1 MWVLQTSERLNTF
14 DKLFFLCLNEFVVP
28 MNNRAIKQEEYFIQN
43 VSPIDGR
50 YRQQLDSLRGAFSEY
65 AYIHQRIHVE
75 IEYLIFLSKNGV
87 IKKLD
92 KSTIHKLRI
101 ISDTFSTQDAQKIKN
116 IEKSINHDMKAIEYF
131 LQEKCK
137 ELQLD
142 SLIPFIHWG
151 ITSDDTGNLAYGIA
165 LNQNNNECIIPT
177 LETLLQTL
185 RKLSNTYK
193 KSLFLARTHGQPA
206 VPTTF
211 GKEIANFSVRLHKQ
225 YNLIKGYEF
234 DGKLMGAVGN
244 LNAHKLFFPSI
255 NWIEK
260 SKLFVASLGLK
271 PNIYTTQILP
281 YDNWVSYFQ
290 ILMNI
295 NNIVRGLCVDMWTYI
310 TLEEVKLKK
319 KTEEVGSSTMPQKV
333 NPIDFENAE
342 GNCEIANTYYQL
354 FERKLL
360 QSRLQRDLSD
370 SVVKRTFGTALA
382 HTILAW
388 NSLQKG
394 LSKIGLDDQMARTHI
409 TDHYEVLAEAIQT
422 YLRLKNDTTGY
433 EKVKKMT
440 RGKKM
445 TKILYQTIVRELHLE
460 ALENLSPEQYVGY
473 SEELAQGPTL

>member
-1 MWVLQTSERLNTF
+1 MSMKNGTNNQ
-14 DKLFFLCLNEFVVP
+14 DEFS
-28 MNNRAIKQEEYFIQN
+28 IQN

-50 YRQQLDSLRGAFSEY
+50 YRQQTDSIRGIFSEY
-65 AYIHQRIHVE
+65 AYIRQRVHVE
-75 IEYLIFLSKNGV
+75 IEYLIFLSKNDV

-92 KSTIHKLRI
+92 KSSILKLRT
-101 ISDTFSTQDAQKIKN
+101 ISRTFSLHDAQKIKST
-116 IEKSINHDMKAIEYF
+116 EKKISHDMKAIEYF

-142 SLIPFIHWG
+142 PLIPFIHWG
-151 ITSDDTGNLAYGIA
+151 ITSDDTGNLAYGMA

-177 LETLLQTL
+177 MEILLETL
-185 RKLSNTYK
+185 RKLSSTYK

-211 GKEIANFSVRLHKQ
+211 GKEIANFYVRLHKQ
-225 YNLIKGYEF
+225 FRLLKGYEF

-244 LNAHKLFFPSI
+244 LNAHKLFFPST

-260 SKLFVASLGLK
+260 SKLFVLSLGLK
-271 PNIYTTQILP
+271 PVTHVTQILP

-295 NNIVRGLCVDMWTYI
+295 NSIIKGLCVDMWTFI
-310 TLEEVKLKK
+310 MLEEVKLKK
-319 KTEEVGSSTMPQKV
+319 KEGEVGSSTMPQKV

-370 SVVKRTFGTALA
+370 SVVKRTFGTAIA
-382 HTILAW
+382 HTFLAW
-388 NSLQKG
+388 ESLRKG
-394 LSKIGLDDQMARTHI
+394 LNKIELDHEIANMHVI
-409 TDHYEVLAEAIQT
+409 NHYEVLAEAIQT
-422 YLRLKNDTTGY
+422 QLRLKNDTAGY

-445 TKILYQTIVRELHLE
+445 TKILYQTIVREFHLE
-460 ALENLSPEQYVGY
+460 ALENLSPDQYVGY
-473 SEELAQGPTL
+473 SEELTDPTL